1 MKLPLYEWSLGNR
14 CPLCS
19 NHRYRGVGVNGSGS
33 ICGSVIE
40 RPHLTTADDRLQ
52 LSLWLWKTNKQ
63 KRSQSHKSVMN
74 YYWKRVFWIDRYLTE
89 LECAET
95 LQELNWLQLKPSQR
109 FDLKWSENE
118 KAEWWHVHKEILTHW
133 CEGIQKYITLNVTS
147 HKHKHLQVTLHR
159 FVSVKIITAWKKL
172 KNQF

>member
-1 MKLPLYEWSLGNR
+1 MEVVQYVAQWLNALTWRLLMIG
-14 CPLCS
+14 CS
-19 NHRYRGVGVNGSGS
+19 FHFDS
-33 ICGSVIE
+33 E
-40 RPHLTTADDRLQ
+40 KQ
-52 LSLWLWKTNKQ
+52 KQNK

-109 FDLKWSENE
+109 FDFKWRENE

-159 FVSVKIITAWKKL
+159 FVSVKIITVWKKL